1 MTVNDLEKECSAG
14 GVCIFVY
21 VVCVRNVYFKNG
33 VQEWSQDFSARN
45 AKVCAAYWTQDFSA
59 RNAKVCAAYW
69 TQDFSARSAKVCA
82 AYAYGLVECAFF
94 IFMVLLYHL

>member
-1 MTVNDLEKECSAG
+1 MTMNDLEKECSAG

-45 AKVCAAYWTQDFSA
+45 AKVCAAY
-59 RNAKVCAAYW
+59 
-69 TQDFSARSAKVCA
+69 
-82 AYAYGLVECAFF
+82 AYGLVECAFF